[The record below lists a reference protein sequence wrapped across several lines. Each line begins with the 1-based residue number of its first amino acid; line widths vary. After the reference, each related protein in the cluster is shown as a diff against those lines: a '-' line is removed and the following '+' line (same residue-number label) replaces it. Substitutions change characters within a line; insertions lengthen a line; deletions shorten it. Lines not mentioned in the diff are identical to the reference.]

1 MKFYIGV
8 NEDGSEILSKLPLK
22 RFIDYK
28 TNRENVMCYNDTL
41 QPPHWMVD
49 YTGIDIP
56 KCGHMPVDEYLTL
69 PSGSLFRM
77 FGENLTWKD
86 EFKTIEL

>member
-8 NEDGSEILSKLPLK
+8 NKDGSEIISKLPLK
-22 RFIDYK
+22 RFINYN
-28 TNRENVMCYNDTL
+28 TNRNDVMSYNDSI

-49 YTGIDIP
+49 YSGIRIP
-56 KCGHMPVDEYLTL
+56 KTGHMPVDEFLTL

-77 FGENLTWKD
+77 FGENLTWEN